1 MHLGRSPLPSRP
13 QEGDLSSGHL
23 PLLVHL
29 YVPAARPENRCSWR
43 ECLVVSSFAS
53 VNHGLNKIAYPRE
66 SNEMSALDP
75 PPSPRPEPNC
85 SLTGSISFPLPP
97 LLLLSLVL
105 SLHRYAVTTTDA
117 SGESRQ
123 ELADP
128 T

>member
-13 QEGDLSSGHL
+13 RGGTYLRGISLRSYT
-23 PLLVHL
+23 

-43 ECLVVSSFAS
+43 ECLVVASFAS

-66 SNEMSALDP
+66 SNEMSALGP

-97 LLLLSLVL
+97 FRFPFLSSAL
-105 SLHRYAVTTTDA
+105 SLHRYVMTTDLFE
-117 SGESRQ
+117 ESRR